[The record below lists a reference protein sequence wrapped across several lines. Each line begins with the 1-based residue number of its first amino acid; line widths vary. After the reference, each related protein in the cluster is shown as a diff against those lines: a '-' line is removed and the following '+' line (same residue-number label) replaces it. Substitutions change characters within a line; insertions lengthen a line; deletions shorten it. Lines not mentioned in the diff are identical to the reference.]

1 MQWLEGINAVT
12 VIFAALCVFAIGYRF
27 YGLYIAQKVLTLPRL
42 QRPVPCSDRCLP
54 RSSGTCPGFSG
65 F

>member
-27 YGLYIAQKVLTLPRL
+27 YGLYIAQRFSTSTPTAKHRL
-42 QRPVPCSDRCLP
+42 
-54 RSSGTCPGFSG
+54 
-65 F
+65 

>member
-27 YGLYIAQKVLTLPRL
+27 YGLYIAQKVINLNPNRETPA
-42 QRPVPCSDRCLP
+42 VK
-54 RSSGTCPGFSG
+54 
-65 F
+65 